1 MNLVSPEAVAHS
13 KDLSFEF
20 SKTLRG
26 ENVDLNQYSSAT
38 YIIDLD
44 GKVYQGASANE
55 QQASIIIIGGID
67 KFVNEKVNRTSVNFY
82 ISEQQKH
89 TIYKIIKELSN
100 YYQDSTISSS
110 NELLEQ
116 AVSALY
122 SNYIG

>member
-44 GKVYQGASANE
+44 GKIYQGASANE

-67 KFVNEKVNRTSVNFY
+67 KFINEKINRTAVNFY